1 MANVG
6 SMDLM
11 TSPDMDA
18 WVEAAARSAGYE
30 HGFGVKGCDLSRS
43 DWWAAYI
50 RQSTEEQRQNNRVP
64 EYLFTCAREAKRLD
78 VIVPRE
84 YILYDAVTGEHLER
98 PNMIHLRH
106 ELVPRRRIAGVI
118 IPALDRLSREP
129 VHIGIFE
136 FELDHFRVSYHYA
149 DAPSGSDP
157 ISQMVRQNLAH
168 AAKFVKL
175 ANRKNNRAGNIGR
188 ALKGIVPAFRP
199 AYGYIYRADYQDVGG
214 RRSVLRAWW
223 ELDSLDDR
231 GEPIYGTP
239 AWVVKEVF
247 TWIGLEGGTLHRAAM
262 RLNDM
267 GIKTIEGSAW
277 NSSNLQRIVRRRC
290 YTGVHDYNVHTRV
303 PNPNLRITDITAE
316 IKRTRL
322 ETKPETEW
330 VQFNVPALIDRDLWQ
345 KADHVLT
352 ERGRGRGKQ
361 GKSIQALLRG
371 RMDCPRCEKPM
382 VVRRAGKTHRP
393 YYHCSA
399 YHRPWAKTPCSY
411 SRFVPGSWDEV
422 VWSDVCAFLR
432 NDRWVEEQLGSVS
445 SPNEN
450 LAQLIRLKSFQTSQA
465 EAKIERV
472 RDGFENGIYTIEQAR
487 TRVTKLNGDISKL
500 ESEIDELR
508 QRSAESPG
516 ASMNLEKLQ
525 EELLLIRDRN
535 LSEATFDEKLEII
548 SYLGIKVYPSEDLKS
563 MHVFCQLNLL
573 HDRHED
579 TELTPSNKENHLTGK
594 SEPEVECGKV
604 SIAPPHE
611 SKSRTVLASMG
622 IFSGERGRM
631 RRMVTWNFPSTTS
644 CGAAIGLGRQPA
656 C

>member
-11 TSPDMDA
+11 TSSDMDT
-18 WVEAAARSAGYE
+18 WIEAAARSAGYE
-30 HGFGVKGCDLSRS
+30 HGFGVKGCDLSRA
-43 DWWAAYI
+43 DWWAVYV

-78 VIVPRE
+78 VKVPRE

-106 ELVPRRRIAGVI
+106 ELVPQRRITGVI

-129 VHIGIFE
+129 VHIGVFE
-136 FELDHFRVSYHYA
+136 FELDHCRVNYHYA
-149 DAPSGSDP
+149 DAPNGSDP

-188 ALKGIVPAFRP
+188 ALKGIVPAFRS

-223 ELDSLDDR
+223 ELDSLDDS

-262 RLNDM
+262 RLNEM

-277 NSSNLQRIVRRRC
+277 NSSKLQRIVRRRC

-322 ETKPETEW
+322 EKKPETEW
-330 VQFNVPALIDRDLWQ
+330 VQFNVPSLIDGDLWK
-345 KADHVLT
+345 KANHVLT

-361 GKSIQALLRG
+361 GRSIQALLRG
-371 RMDCPRCEKPM
+371 RMFCPRCEKPM

-399 YHRPWAKTPCSY
+399 YYRPWAKTPCSY
-411 SRFVPGSWDEV
+411 SRFVPGSWDGV
-422 VWSDVCAFLR
+422 VWADVCAFLR
-432 NDRWVEEQLGSVS
+432 NDRWVEEQLGSAS
-445 SPNEN
+445 SQNEN
-450 LAQLIRLKSFQTSQA
+450 LAQLVRLKSFQKSQA

-487 TRVTKLNGDISKL
+487 TRVTKLNGDIGKL
-500 ESEIDELR
+500 EGEIDELR
-508 QRSAESPG
+508 QRGAGSPG

-525 EELLLIRDRN
+525 EELLSIRDRN
-535 LSEATFDEKLEII
+535 LSEATFDEKLEVI
-548 SYLGIKVYPSEDLKS
+548 SHLGIKVYPSEDLKS
-563 MHVFCQLNLL
+563 MHVICQLNLL
-573 HDRHED
+573 HDRLED
-579 TELTPSNKENHLTGK
+579 TEVTPSIKENHLTGK

-604 SIAPPHE
+604 SIAPPD
-611 SKSRTVLASMG
+611 
-622 IFSGERGRM
+622 
-631 RRMVTWNFPSTTS
+631 
-644 CGAAIGLGRQPA
+644 IGTIRPPRQR
-656 C
+656 